1 MRSLL
6 NLIFLFVFLFP
17 LTSFPQQAL
26 QEKPQV
32 ARKTILDFKEEL
44 KLNDDQVKS
53 IKKIIDEFEK
63 NNKPLLEKLIVLDKE
78 LKELFEKEG
87 KLSEIRKKIR
97 EIFNLRAEMVFNE
110 IEAGRKIDEVLN
122 KEQKQKWKEIRMV
135 GGKR

>member
-6 NLIFLFVFLFP
+6 NLIFLLVFLFP
-17 LTSFPQQAL
+17 LISFPQQAP
-26 QEKPQV
+26 QEKSQV

-78 LKELFEKEG
+78 LKELFEKEDE
-87 KLSEIRKKIR
+87 LSEIRKKIR
-97 EIFNLRAEMVFNE
+97 EIFSLRAEMVFNE
-110 IEAGRKIDEVLN
+110 IEAGRKL
-122 KEQKQKWKEIRMV
+122 IRY
-135 GGKR
+135 

>member
-1 MRSLL
+1 
-6 NLIFLFVFLFP
+6 
-17 LTSFPQQAL
+17 
-26 QEKPQV
+26 
-32 ARKTILDFKEEL
+32 
-44 KLNDDQVKS
+44 
-53 IKKIIDEFEK
+53 
-63 NNKPLLEKLIVLDKE
+63 LEKLIVLDKE

-122 KEQKQKWKEIRMV
+122 KEQKEKWKEIRMV